1 MAKTIIALATPPLK
15 GALAIIRVSGDEAF
29 PITDKLFS
37 KLISGMKERGLVYG
51 AIHDGEA
58 LVDQV
63 VLMVYPAPNSM
74 TGEDVVEIS
83 CHGSMVIV
91 EQIVGLYLSLGATY
105 ATRGEFSS
113 RAFYNGKMDLIEAE
127 AVNDLINA
135 TTVEAKN
142 VALLSLSGA
151 TSKLLSPLKEELGEM
166 LGLIEVGIDYPE
178 YDEVEQATLPEIS
191 KKCQALREQISRW
204 IKEGNEGLLIRQG
217 VKVALVGEPNVGK
230 SSILNAL
237 LKQDKAI
244 VSAIPG
250 TTRDVVEGDLSIRGI
265 PIHLLDTAGI
275 RESENQIE
283 ALGIERSRRSIEE
296 ADLVVLVL
304 DAKGQGEESAEL
316 LRLTEN
322 KKRVIVYNKSDLLEK
337 KEAGKRYVS
346 ALEGDVKEL
355 KEAIFE
361 ALGVHQEAYL
371 APSFSNARELGL
383 LKSIEMN
390 LAQAEEDAEAGATMD
405 LISHSLQLAYGK
417 VKELFGEEA
426 TQDLEDEIF
435 SRFCVGK

>member
-37 KLISGMKERGLVYG
+37 KPISGTKERGLVYG

-304 DAKGQGEESAEL
+304 DAKEQGEESEEL

-355 KEAIFE
+355 KEAIFG

-383 LKSIEMN
+383 LKNIEMN